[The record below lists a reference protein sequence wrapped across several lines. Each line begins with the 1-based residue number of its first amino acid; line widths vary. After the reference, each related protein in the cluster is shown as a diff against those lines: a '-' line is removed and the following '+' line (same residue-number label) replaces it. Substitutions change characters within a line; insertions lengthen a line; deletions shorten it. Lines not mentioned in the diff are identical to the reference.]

1 MTMVN
6 EILKAA
12 KNPLNGIE
20 AQAIEDKIMEQH
32 KAENESQR
40 LLWIAQDLRLEIQ
53 KALNFSADEY
63 YRFIRDIL

>member
-12 KNPLNGIE
+12 KNPLNGKE
-20 AQAIEDKIMEQH
+20 ASAIEDKIIRQR

-63 YRFIRDIL
+63 YHFISDKL